1 MDAPETRIGC
11 AGWTIPSALAERAP
25 GPGTH
30 LERYAR
36 VLDAVEVNSTFY
48 RAHRPTTY
56 ARWAAS
62 VPPHFRFALKL
73 PREITHLRR
82 LADCDEPLARFL
94 QETAALGDR
103 RGPLLIQLPPALRY
117 EPGLAR
123 FFETLRALH
132 DAPAACEPRHP
143 SWFAPAPDALL
154 ARFRIARVAADP
166 PPAPQADEPGG
177 FAGLVYLRLHGSPR
191 KYWSSYGDAFLDTL
205 AARIRAAP
213 RHATTWC
220 IFDNTAAGAA
230 LANALALRDRLAHP
244 GT

>member
-1 MDAPETRIGC
+1 MPAHEIRIGC
-11 AGWTIPSALAERAP
+11 AGWTVPAALAERAP

-48 RAHRPTTY
+48 RAHRPSTY

-73 PREITHLRR
+73 PREITHVRR
-82 LADCDEPLARFL
+82 LAGCDEPLTRFL
-94 QETAALGDR
+94 DETAALGDR

-117 EPGLAR
+117 EPRLAR
-123 FFETLRALH
+123 FFETLRRLH
-132 DAPAACEPRHP
+132 DGPAACEPRHP
-143 SWFAPAPDALL
+143 SWFAPEPDTLL

-166 PPAPQADEPGG
+166 PPAPEADEPGG
-177 FAGLVYLRLHGSPR
+177 SAGLVYLRLHGSPH
-191 KYWSSYGDAFLDTL
+191 KYWSSYADTFLDTL
-205 AARIRAAP
+205 ARRLRAAARRAP
-213 RHATTWC
+213 AWC

-230 LANALALRDRLAHP
+230 FANALALRERLRRP
-244 GT
+244 DG